1 VQLKKARA
9 AAANG
14 ANEETPLAA
23 VSKLAMLNLDFALQ
37 RAFAHAKNKDNF
49 LRVAAHHASGAQT
62 GDAGRCRQFILKT
75 SVHGTMIPHAA
86 PTAEIGRDGRDDPG
100 GVAVTTSMAAASVMR

>member
-23 VSKLAMLNLDFALQ
+23 VSKFAMLNLDFALQ
-37 RAFAHAKNKDNF
+37 RAFALAKSKDNF
-49 LRVAAHHASGAQT
+49 LRVAGHDASGAQT
-62 GDAGRCRQFILKT
+62 RDAGRCRQFVLKT
-75 SVHGTMIPHAA
+75 SVHGNMIPQGADEH
-86 PTAEIGRDGRDDPG
+86 TRR
-100 GVAVTTSMAAASVMR
+100 